1 MLNEATFEVFGPVR
15 KVEASTGGKKWV
27 RLTIPVDRSY
37 TDGDDNKVERTT
49 WFEAVCFKPKLIEI
63 IDKLE
68 VQDRRVRIKGTIE
81 IGSRE
86 FQGKQIKETTFLIDQ
101 LDLTDPK
108 PRD

>member
-15 KVEASTGGKKWV
+15 KVEASTSGKKWV
-27 RLTIPVDRSY
+27 RVTIPVDVSY
-37 TDGDDNKVERTT
+37 IDSNDNRVERTT

-63 IDKLE
+63 IGKLN

-81 IGSRE
+81 IGTRE
-86 FQGKQIKETTFLIDQ
+86 FQSKQIKETSFLIDQ